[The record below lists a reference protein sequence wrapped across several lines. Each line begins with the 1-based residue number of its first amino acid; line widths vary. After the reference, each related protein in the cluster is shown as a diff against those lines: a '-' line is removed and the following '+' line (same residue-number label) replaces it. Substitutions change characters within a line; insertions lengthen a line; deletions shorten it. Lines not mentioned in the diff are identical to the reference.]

1 MIKFQHLFS
10 TVYESLRARN
20 IPVDRLVTHLLSLRA
35 FDPVVKGSQKP
46 LLQTFSKKLKKAESI
61 EKVLWIIEDYF
72 SFFNYHVIDH
82 IVSKLGTDE
91 DKVELRNYKKEFDHY
106 SKRRVYECLPV
117 FGPVSEAN
125 HSDLVLKL
133 DSVYEQFTV
142 EAVESFRYRLNGI
155 LHISHGVLRLCQVEK
170 GCFQLMFQMP
180 LFVQQVIFPLSS
192 EQERALV
199 AEGVIRL
206 TCGSYEFVAKVRAAL
221 SVSHGGT
228 LFYSTLQSD
237 MNASSNV

>member
-1 MIKFQHLFS
+1 MHKFQHLFS

-46 LLQTFSKKLKKAESI
+46 LLQTFSKKLQNAGSI
-61 EKVLWIIEDYF
+61 ERVLFIIRAYF
-72 SFFNYHVIDH
+72 SFFNYHVIEH
-82 IVSKLGTDE
+82 IASKLGTDE
-91 DKVELRNYKKEFDHY
+91 DKDELRKYKEEFDRY

-117 FGPVSEAN
+117 FGPVSEAD
-125 HSDLVLKL
+125 HADLVLKL

-142 EAVESFRYRLNGI
+142 EAVENFICRLSGI
-155 LHISHGVLRLCQVEK
+155 LGVLHSALRLCEVKE

-180 LFVQQVIFPLSS
+180 LFVQQEIFPLSS

-199 AEGVIRL
+199 EEGVIRL
-206 TCGSYEFVAKVRAAL
+206 TCGNYEFVAKVCAFICMKVIVL
-221 SVSHGGT
+221 
-228 LFYSTLQSD
+228 LYF
-237 MNASSNV
+237 